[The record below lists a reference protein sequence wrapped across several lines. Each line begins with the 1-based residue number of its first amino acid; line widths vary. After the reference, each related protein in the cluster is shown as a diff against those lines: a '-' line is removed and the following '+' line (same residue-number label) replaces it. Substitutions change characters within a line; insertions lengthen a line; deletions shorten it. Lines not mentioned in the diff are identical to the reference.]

1 MADRADP
8 AAATEPLRIGIL
20 GAARIAPL
28 SIVEPAAATG
38 HRLVAVAARDASRA
52 RAFAADHGIERVQES
67 YAAVIADPEVE
78 VVYNP
83 LPNSMHAKW
92 NVRAAEAGKHVLSEK
107 PAAMNVEDARR
118 VRDAVAAAGVVFM
131 EAFHYPYHP
140 LFRRVCQLLA
150 GGAVGEVQHV
160 EAILKMPAPPDSDPL
175 LVRRSAGEIFVPM
188 FPVPH
193 EGDSLVLRQ
202 SGRDEVV
209 EHLGTRSSYTFQLEA
224 FADAVRRGL
233 PVVTD
238 AYWSVGNARL
248 LEDTVAASR

>member
-52 RAFAADHGIERVQES
+52 RAFAAEHGIERVQES
-67 YAAVIADPEVE
+67 YAAVIADHEVE

-131 EAFHYPYHP
+131 EAFHYPYHRSFGESASCWP
-140 LFRRVCQLLA
+140 GAPSARCSTSKPSSRCRRRRTPTRA
-150 GGAVGEVQHV
+150 G
-160 EAILKMPAPPDSDPL
+160 
-175 LVRRSAGEIFVPM
+175 RRSSAAARRRTSAATASQPCACSAGM
-188 FPVPH
+188 PV
-193 EGDSLVLRQ
+193 GSLT
-202 SGRDEVV
+202 S
-209 EHLGTRSSYTFQLEA
+209 
-224 FADAVRRGL
+224 
-233 PVVTD
+233 
-238 AYWSVGNARL
+238 
-248 LEDTVAASR
+248 